1 MQQLSAAVT
10 SAAVMTGQVF
20 PNVTLPHFEV
30 TGGYADEMGG
40 IMGVAYAPLIKHE
53 EQSEWEDYSV
63 LNQGWLAES
72 ARLQEVK
79 PGYRDNPL
87 QGTIQD
93 HQHDRRIQSTEQTS
107 PSISSRIYR
116 SENGTQVPEIS
127 RPGQV
132 LAPLWQ
138 VSPASATPINGMS

>member
-30 TGGYADEMGG
+30 TAGYADEMGG
-40 IMGVAYAPLIKHE
+40 IMAAAFAPLIKHE
-53 EQSEWEDYSV
+53 KRSEWEEYSV

-72 ARLQEVK
+72 ARLKRVQ
-79 PGYRDNPL
+79 PAYRDDPL
-87 QGTIQD
+87 HGTIQD
-93 HQHDRRIQSTEQTS
+93 HEHDRRLQSTEPPP

-116 SENGTQVPEIS
+116 WENGTEVIETS
-127 RPGQV
+127 RPGEV
-132 LAPLWQ
+132 FAPLWQ
-138 VSPASATPINGMS
+138 V

>member
-10 SAAVMTGQVF
+10 SAAVMTGSVF

-30 TGGYADEMGG
+30 TGGYADGLGG
-40 IMGVAYAPLIKHE
+40 IMAAAFAPLVKDE
-53 EQSEWEDYSV
+53 ERSEWEEYAV

-72 ARLQEVK
+72 ARLKKVH
-79 PGYRDNPL
+79 PGHRDPL
-87 QGTIQD
+87 HGTLQD
-93 HQHDRRIQSTEQTS
+93 HDHNRRLQSTEPPS
-107 PSISSRIYR
+107 PSIATRIY
-116 SENGTQVPEIS
+116 SWENGIQVPEPS

-138 VSPASATPINGMS
+138 VTPASAPAINGTY